1 MKWPILVLKS
11 GSTDLIVIN
20 ARRFPLT
27 IVIGMTETP
36 PPHLADRRLRRG
48 GRVGAAR
55 LPDWGSGVNGGRDG
69 HSDQHVLGGGRRSLG
84 NRSLTAAGPLIQAE
98 RVPDAENEI
107 RCTVI
112 EPQSNV
118 EIDLLRGRKAI
129 RAAGIDKLSR
139 PGIVRLVAD
148 VLRKKTCLLAHLLL
162 DNEGGLSDELAY
174 RIGGP
179 EELRYHSSEVPT
191 IA

>member
-1 MKWPILVLKS
+1 VLKGEEAPDPQFVLLLGCVALGEVPQNS
-11 GSTDLIVIN
+11 
-20 ARRFPLT
+20 RRAAES
-27 IVIGMTETP
+27 IIP
-36 PPHLADRRLRRG
+36 P
-48 GRVGAAR
+48 
-55 LPDWGSGVNGGRDG
+55 DG
-69 HSDQHVLGGGRRSLG
+69 RSLG
-84 NRSLTAAGPLIQAE
+84 NGSPTAAGPLIQAE

-139 PGIVRLVAD
+139 AGIVRLVAD

-179 EELRYHSSEVPT
+179 EELHYHSSEVPT